1 MTVTLG
7 FSKAT
12 FAFLRGLAEN
22 NEKAWFEAHRG
33 EYESE
38 VREPFVEAL
47 EAAAEATAGGPWEL
61 HGGRET
67 MFRINRDVRFAKD
80 KSPYKTAVGG
90 LLTPSGDKRENAGV
104 AYLHLADGGGFVA
117 CGYHQLSPSRLAPI
131 RDQIIE
137 RADEFTRVLAGLT
150 ERGRAL
156 SDDDTL
162 RAMPRGYSQYAD
174 HEHSE
179 HLRRRSFMV
188 LQNMAQKDWIS
199 GDVVDK
205 TRALVADSAAL
216 VAFVARADRT
226 GAA

>member
-1 MTVTLG
+1 MTATLG
-7 FSKAT
+7 FSKDT

-22 NEKAWFEAHRG
+22 NEKVWFEAHRD
-33 EYESE
+33 EYESQ
-38 VREPFVEAL
+38 VREPFVGAL

-67 MFRINRDVRFAKD
+67 MFRINRDVRFSKD

-90 LLTPSGDKRENAGV
+90 LLTPTGDKRENAGV

-137 RADEFTRVLAGLT
+137 RADEFTHVLAGLT

-156 SDDDTL
+156 SDDDSL
-162 RAMPRGYSQYAD
+162 RAMPRGYSAYVD
-174 HEHSE
+174 HEHAN
-179 HLRRRSFMV
+179 HLRRRSFML
-188 LQNMAQKDWIS
+188 LQNVSQKDWVN
-199 GDVVDK
+199 GDIIDTV
-205 TRALVADSAAL
+205 RCLVADSADL
-216 VAFVARADRT
+216 VAFVAEAY
-226 GAA
+226 GG